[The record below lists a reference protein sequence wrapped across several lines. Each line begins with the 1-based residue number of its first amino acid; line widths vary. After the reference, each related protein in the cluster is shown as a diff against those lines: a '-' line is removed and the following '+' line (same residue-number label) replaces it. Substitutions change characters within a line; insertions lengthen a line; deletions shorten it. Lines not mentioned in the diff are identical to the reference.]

1 MSAGPPMRI
10 RQRARLAIATWAA
23 CVLLACSGAPAAL
36 DRAGSDRNRLEQA
49 RDSSPATQDR
59 LPGLPAPPVVPT
71 TPFANALRQ
80 RVVVS
85 ETLTG
90 DGKPVEIGSIE
101 VPQGWPAAPVAHG
114 PTWQAWARCVLWSAV
129 SPDGRSRI
137 VLLSPWRSHEAS
149 VPAGPGLAQ
158 GRLAA
163 KLLRDDAGAMAG
175 AEVVAESGPLPA
187 LTPATRRGWQAGG
200 AWLSSLHAD
209 PVAGMRHRFM
219 SVEVESAP
227 GSQRFRRA
235 QSGPMLL
242 VEVAAEDFDA
252 AAAEAIRRSLRLHRE
267 WLPRWWLAWELR
279 TVRQTCEGGLN
290 SDGLCVRRPS
300 PYVDYFTSADAL
312 GLWDLRAGSPYAPPD
327 AGIYDR

>member
-1 MSAGPPMRI
+1 M
-10 RQRARLAIATWAA
+10 AA
-23 CVLLACSGAPAAL
+23 LPCLLLACSGAPAVL
-36 DRAGSDRNRLEQA
+36 DRARVEQA
-49 RDSSPATQDR
+49 RLKQASDSSPTTQDQ
-59 LPGLPAPPVVPT
+59 LPDLPAPSVARAVP
-71 TPFANALRQ
+71 FENALRQ

-90 DGKPVEIGSIE
+90 DGELVEVGSIE
-101 VPQGWPAAPVAHG
+101 VPQGWPAAPVAYG
-114 PTWQAWARCVLWSAV
+114 PRAASICQTWARCVLWSAV

-137 VLLSPWRSHEAS
+137 VLLSPWRSHAAS

-163 KLLRDDAGAMAG
+163 KLLREDVDAMPG
-175 AEVVAESGPLPA
+175 AEVVAGSGPLPA
-187 LTPATRRGWQAGG
+187 LTLATRRGWHAGG
-200 AWLSSLHAD
+200 AWLSSVHAD
-209 PVAGMRHRFM
+209 PVAGTRHRFM

-242 VEVAAEDFDA
+242 VEAAAEDFDA
-252 AAAEAIRRSLRLHRE
+252 AAAEAIRRSLQLHGE
-267 WLPRWWLAWELR
+267 WLAQWWLAWELR
-279 TVRQTCEGGLN
+279 TVRQTCEGGLS

-312 GLWDLRAGSPYAPPD
+312 GLWDLRASSPYAPPD